1 MASIVEDLMDRRGK
15 VWTGTGVAGASF
27 LCWQRYL
34 RSILLLGGNVMD
46 RFAKTCL
53 VLIIVLLA
61 VIAAALITSPHSVQA
76 QAPGKYL
83 AVRSYGGGAPSGS
96 SIQGTL
102 DKYAADGWELVAP
115 IYMEK
120 DVTGNTG
127 ELYLIFR
134 H

>member
-1 MASIVEDLMDRRGK
+1 
-15 VWTGTGVAGASF
+15 
-27 LCWQRYL
+27 
-34 RSILLLGGNVMD
+34 MD

-61 VIAAALITSPHSVQA
+61 VIATALITSPHSVQA

-83 AVRSYGGGAPSGS
+83 AVKSYGGTPTGS